1 MGCAVPGEQGVPAPL
16 YQAGSGRPAP
26 NGPIGAILC
35 AGMDETEIR
44 RWLEQLR
51 TEHRDLDQVI
61 ARLAQDPSM
70 DRLQLQRLKKR
81 KLYLKDSIARLESRL
96 IPDLDA

>member
-1 MGCAVPGEQGVPAPL
+1 
-16 YQAGSGRPAP
+16 
-26 NGPIGAILC
+26 
-35 AGMDETEIR
+35 MDEAEIR
-44 RWLEQLR
+44 HWLEQLR

-81 KLYLKDSIARLESRL
+81 KLYLKDSIAKLESRL